1 MTDLRDMS
9 CRLGALSSWSAE
21 MHLWG
26 LDVIDAQVTLSR
38 QAFSCCGGDGLLVF
52 NNQAKEARLCGLSSR
67 WGLLS
72 KFLLQI
78 RDMDAGHAFELSV
91 PDRNNR
97 HHEAKKAKHRC
108 TMNTMKLLLRDELKD
123 FLHAEKGKIL
133 DAKSLRNKIQVSLS
147 PSESEVI
154 ISDVFR
160 DVFWH
165 LGATLTWHFDCLI
178 LPFRLAGSNK
188 VNGGSTPSHAVLPV
202 ALWDDLIARHPQKRK
217 LMLLDGVS
225 ELWNATRL
233 ERLEAL
239 IAFASERRIPVW
251 IMDDSTDG
259 ISPAQSLK
267 LNDRS
272 FRSNMN
278 KRLES
283 LRSKPALQWL
293 SDQSL
298 SRLSELSRI
307 NLQAP
312 KSREIPEI
320 V

>member
-1 MTDLRDMS
+1 MTDLRDIA
-9 CRLGALSSWSAE
+9 CRLAALSSWSAE

-26 LDVIDAQVTLSR
+26 LEVIDSQVTLSR
-38 QAFSCCGGDGLLVF
+38 QAFSCCGGDGILVL

-67 WGLLS
+67 WGLLAQ
-72 KFLLQI
+72 FLQQI
-78 RDMDAGHAFELSV
+78 RVMDAGHAFELSV

-97 HHEAKKAKHRC
+97 HDEAKKAKHRC
-108 TMNTMKLLLRDELKD
+108 TMNTMKFLLRDEFKD
-123 FLHAEKGKIL
+123 FLHSEKGKIL
-133 DAKSLRNKIQVSLS
+133 DARSLRNKIQVSLS
-147 PSESEVI
+147 PSESEAL

-160 DVFWH
+160 NVFWH

-178 LPFRLAGSNK
+178 LPFRLAVSNN
-188 VNGGSTPSHAVLPV
+188 VSSGTTPSHAGLPV

-225 ELWNATRL
+225 ELWNAARL

-283 LRSKPALQWL
+283 LRSKPALHWL

-298 SRLSELSRI
+298 SRLSELSAI
-307 NLQAP
+307 NISSH
-312 KSREIPEI
+312 KSREIPDI